1 MVNKGN
7 INQIT
12 PPKNHA
18 KLSAAKITPNFRPKK
33 SRPNFPHAK
42 RKIRILH
49 KNNMSQKF
57 ATLSKFKVFL

>member
-7 INQIT
+7 IA
-12 PPKNHA
+12 PKNHT
-18 KLSAAKITPNFRPKK
+18 KNY
-33 SRPNFPHAK
+33 HAK